1 MPCGMVVIK
10 EGAEAEAPDLL
21 RLNCRFRCNVPLL
34 GYAALMPVE
43 LKARSRAGKGLC
55 PFFPCLIEIVC
66 SDACVHGS

>member
-1 MPCGMVVIK
+1 MPCGMVAI
-10 EGAEAEAPDLL
+10 EAGAEANAPGLL

-34 GYAALMPVE
+34 HHIVLMPVE

-66 SDACVHGS
+66 SDACVRGS